1 MQTREIVSIVARGFG
16 VIAAGAAAVL
26 WAAAMWM
33 PSAQSVLRDWS
44 FAVAALMLFISI
56 LAVLASL
63 RGHGNIMLG
72 MFLASFL
79 PVGAYLIRVDHWLQ
93 WVGILNVVLLVAA
106 LLTRWAMARDAGS
119 P

>member
-1 MQTREIVSIVARGFG
+1 MQTREIVSIASRGCG
-16 VIAAGAAAVL
+16 VISAGAAALL
-26 WAAAMWM
+26 WVTAMWM
-33 PSAQSVLRDWS
+33 PSTQSVLSGWG
-44 FAVAALMLFISI
+44 FAVAALMLLISI
-56 LAVLASL
+56 FAVLASL

-93 WVGILNVVLLVAA
+93 WVGILNLLLLAAA
-106 LLTRWAMARDAGS
+106 LLTRWAMASGARS